1 MRATLARLDLR
12 LGCFFG
18 VRNAFNRASLK
29 SSELKMTGVD
39 PQIA

>member
-1 MRATLARLDLR
+1 MRVTLIRLVLC
-12 LGCFFG
+12 LGYVFE
-18 VRNAFNRASLK
+18 VANAFNRASLE